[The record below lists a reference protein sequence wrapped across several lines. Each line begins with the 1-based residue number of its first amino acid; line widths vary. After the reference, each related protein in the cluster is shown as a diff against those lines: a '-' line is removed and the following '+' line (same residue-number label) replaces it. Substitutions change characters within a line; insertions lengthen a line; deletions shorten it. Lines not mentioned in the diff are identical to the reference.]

1 MEDQTCRITTETSNA
16 SLMDSIERVG
26 LMSPPLLIPK
36 KTESNAEGMQSPCFT
51 IVCGFRRIAVCQDL
65 GWSDIEARVLG
76 PDTASSDCVKFA
88 IGDNALQRSLN
99 LIETSRSLC
108 LLAEVFKADE
118 LVSMAKALGLP
129 DNPSVIRK
137 IMPLCLLPDI
147 IQNGILSGI
156 LSMPVALE
164 LGTFDPPDAGTAF
177 AVLFETLRLSLSK
190 QREVITLV
198 REIAI
203 REDISILDVLHGDH
217 LQEILG
223 DDDLDRNQKAR
234 SVRLYL
240 RQRRF
245 PAITHAE
252 RAFER
257 HVRDL
262 KLGNQMKLIPPANF
276 EGNVYTLSMCFSNL
290 AELKSLRTSFDQLI
304 RNPSLEKILS

>member
-1 MEDQTCRITTETSNA
+1 MSERPFSISAVRLSAVDMEDQTCRITTETSNA

-118 LVSMAKALGLP
+118 LVSMAK
-129 DNPSVIRK
+129 V
-137 IMPLCLLPDI
+137 
-147 IQNGILSGI
+147 
-156 LSMPVALE
+156 
-164 LGTFDPPDAGTAF
+164 
-177 AVLFETLRLSLSK
+177 FETLRLSLSK